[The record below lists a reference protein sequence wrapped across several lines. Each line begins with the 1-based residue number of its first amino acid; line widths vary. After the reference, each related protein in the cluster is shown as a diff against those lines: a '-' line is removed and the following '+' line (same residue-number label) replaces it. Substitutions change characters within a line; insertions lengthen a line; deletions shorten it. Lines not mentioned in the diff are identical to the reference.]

1 MFIELFKKSLNVFII
16 RILSI
21 LSGLLFTYFVTKL
34 YGSKGIGIFVLCQSI
49 LMISILISLFG
60 TDIASV
66 KFISKY
72 FSNGNYSKIKSI
84 YLNILKIV
92 LPISIILSI
101 SIYFLRFYISDF
113 FFDDLGS
120 EVGIFFSVLC
130 IIPLSIIYIHS
141 ESLRG
146 MKEVELYSILKY
158 FLIPSLSI
166 FLLFFL
172 YSSNN
177 IYIPIFSYCIAVLI
191 TAVLSF
197 VVWIY
202 KSQFLKYDFDYD
214 LNNNVI
220 KSSFPFF
227 ISSSMLFLLQWIDVI
242 FLGYYKSSSD
252 VGIYSV
258 AVKISMFSSI
268 ILFAINS
275 IVAPKIS
282 DYFSSNKI
290 DHLKHIIKASSKL
303 MFFSTIPILIL
314 ILVFSNFILNLFGQD
329 FILGKTSLQ
338 ILVLGQFF
346 NVLCGSVG
354 YILNMTENQIIFRNI
369 TVLSVIVNILI
380 NLILIPIYGIVG
392 AAIASM
398 LSLALWNIISY
409 IYIYKKFNIS
419 TIWFVR

>member
-369 TVLSVIVNILI
+369 TVFSVIVNIII

-398 LSLALWNIISY
+398 LSLALWNIISC

-419 TIWFVR
+419 TIWFLK